1 MFFIHHSPI
10 GNKTRQPIDKIG
22 TGLAFFSVFR
32 VFRGYELRLF
42 RMMYTAA
49 LQHIKPGDW
58 LTLLLGSIFVVLLTF
73 KLWSGDLAD
82 KAIIRSGGKIFREV
96 PLSRDQQIE
105 VPGPLG
111 VSIISIQNRK
121 ARIASDPSPRQYCVR
136 QGWLQQAGEIA
147 LCLPNQVSVELA
159 GSRKKY
165 DSLNY

>member
-1 MFFIHHSPI
+1 MSA
-10 GNKTRQPIDKIG
+10 T
-22 TGLAFFSVFR
+22 
-32 VFRGYELRLF
+32 
-42 RMMYTAA
+42 A

-58 LTLLLGSIFVVLLTF
+58 LTLLLGSIFVAVLTL

-82 KAIIRSGGKIFREV
+82 KAIIRSGGKIFQEV

-147 LCLPNQVSVELA
+147 LCLPNQVSVELT